1 MGFSSKPLRPA
12 VLDWLEA
19 NVPPQR
25 LQHILRVEALAV
37 VLAQRHGLCPEA
49 AAQAGLMHDLAK
61 CFKRQRLLETA
72 QREGLSLDP
81 VDQLNP
87 HLLHAA
93 VGAVVA
99 RDRFD
104 VQDPSILGAIANHTL
119 GSPGM
124 DLLSCVVFLADTL
137 EPGRGDTE
145 PLRALRQLSQEN
157 LAAAVYRTCD
167 YTLAQLIDQRRPI
180 HPRAIATRNWFL
192 RVSQAETN
200 ASEAAALV

>member
-1 MGFSSKPLRPA
+1 MGFSSEPLRLA

-37 VLAQRHGLCPEA
+37 ELSQRYGLCPEA

-61 CFKRQRLLETA
+61 CFKPQRLLEIA
-72 QREGLSLDP
+72 RQEELPLDP

-99 RDRFD
+99 RDRFG
-104 VQDPSILGAIANHTL
+104 VQDPTILSAIANHTL

-124 DLLSCVVFLADTL
+124 DPLSCVVFLADTL
-137 EPGRGDTE
+137 EPGRGE
-145 PLRALRQLSQEN
+145 SAPLNALRQLSQEN

-167 YTLAQLIDQRRPI
+167 YTLAHLIDQRRPI

-192 RVSQAETN
+192 QASQADIKTRG
-200 ASEAAALV
+200 ALALA